1 MKKTFFTVLA
11 LAFYVLTNAQADNRI
26 TIGTIDTVQ
35 SYILN
40 EKRKISVYVPKASS
54 NNGLT
59 KQTYPVVYLLDGD
72 AHFASVVSMIQYLS
86 QVNGN
91 SFCPEMMVVG
101 ISNTARTRDLTPT
114 KSGDD
119 PFLQYISNVAV
130 QTSGGGEAFISFI
143 EKELMPYIDS
153 KYPTQPYK
161 MLIGHSFGGLTVMN
175 AIINHTKLFNAYIA
189 IDPSMFWDNLNFLNA
204 TKKAFAEKEFNGT
217 SLYVGIAKTLDQN
230 INIKKLLNDT
240 TVETRGMRSIL
251 GMDQSIKTQKP
262 KGLKYASKYYENDT
276 HNSIPLIATYD
287 ALRHIFADYAFKLEN
302 KDVLDSTVDLA
313 KKFALRYQKI
323 STIFGYE
330 VKPPETEINMYGYR
344 FIQRKQFKKAEGFFK
359 LNMSNYPESFNVY
372 DSYGDFYV
380 AMGDKAK
387 AIEKFRKALSIK
399 ENIDTRNKL
408 NKLLQ

>member
-1 MKKTFFTVLA
+1 MKKTIFTVLV
-11 LAFYVLTNAQADNRI
+11 LTFFVLTNAQADNRI
-26 TIGTIDTVQ
+26 TIGTIDTV
-35 SYILN
+35 SSTILN
-40 EKRKISVYVPKASS
+40 EKRKILVYVPKSSS
-54 NNGLT
+54 NNALT

-72 AHFASVVSMIQYLS
+72 AHFSSAVGMIQYLS

-91 SFCPEMMVVG
+91 SFCPEMIVVG

-119 PFLQYISNVAV
+119 PFLKYISNVAV
-130 QTSGGGEAFISFI
+130 QSSGGGEAFISFI
-143 EKELMPYIDS
+143 EKELMPYIES

-175 AIINHTKLFNAYIA
+175 ALVNHTKLFNAYVA
-189 IDPSMFWDNLNFLNA
+189 IDPSMFWDNLNFLNV
-204 TKKAFAEKEFNGT
+204 TKKGLAKKDFNGT
-217 SLYVGIAKTLDQN
+217 TLYLVIAKTLDQD
-230 INIKKLLNDT
+230 IDIKKLIKDT
-240 TVETRGMRSIL
+240 TVESRGMRSIL
-251 GMDQSIKTQKP
+251 EMDQFIKTRKP

-276 HNSIPLIATYD
+276 HNSVPLIATYD
-287 ALRHIFADYAFKLEN
+287 ALRYIFADYAFKLEN

-323 STIFGYE
+323 SNIFGYE

-372 DSYGDFYV
+372 DSYGDFYL
-380 AMGDKAK
+380 AIGDKAK
-387 AIEKFRKALSIK
+387 AIEKFKKALSIK